1 MQSQLVDSA
10 LGFARAARAKGDA
23 LLLEADAFQILE
35 AAGLRCPR
43 RLFAKNPTEAA
54 ALDVTVLGSTRAVVK
69 VVSSAIAHKTDI
81 GGVAIVENTNAAVA
95 AAVAAMEQA
104 VAGRRVEGYSIA
116 ECIPYDPAPGGEWLL
131 GLRWT
136 DEFGA
141 VVTIGCGGV
150 AAEFL
155 ADALEPGR
163 DVAVLSPSADRPAI
177 ESALQRLVFTPLV
190 TGGVR
195 RQRPRATLDA
205 LCQAVERMARLAP
218 ACRPDGLPEIEINP
232 LVPSNGT
239 LVALDVLA
247 KVGTRESSAPRPRP
261 IHKIRKLLVP
271 RTVAIAGVS
280 SQMNPGHVI
289 LNNLIREGFE
299 RANIHVVKP
308 ATAEIEGC
316 RAVPSIQALPEPVDL
331 LVLSIPAAQVPQA
344 IVDVVEHQKAESVIV
359 IPGGLEEKSGTG
371 DLLEE
376 MHAAVDASRKT
387 TWEGPVIN
395 GGNCLGVQSRPG
407 KYDTMFLPQHKLFGE
422 ARGAGRE
429 AEETDREAG
438 AGLAIVSQSGA
449 FAASRITRLP
459 GIKPRYNITVGNQMD
474 LTIGDY
480 LRYLQGDPEVS
491 VIGVYVEGFRPLD
504 GTAALDAIRRA
515 TAAGV
520 TVILYRAGRTQAGA
534 AATASH
540 TASMAGDYTV
550 TRELARAAGAIVADS
565 LDDFTDL
572 VSMFTLLGAR
582 QVLGQRVGALSN
594 AGYECVAIA
603 DSIGELELPAFTAT
617 TTERL
622 GALLDAFRLTAL
634 VDVHNP
640 LDLTPMAND
649 ECYEAAARR
658 ILEDDRVDVGVIG
671 CVPATP
677 ALNTLPASSRH
688 GEDIGREGSLARRL
702 LKLKDETTKPW
713 IAVIDAGSIYDPLAC
728 ALQEGGIP
736 TFRAADRA
744 LRLLNVF
751 VAERFANIVRAQ
763 MERWV
768 DEFGQPAG

>member
-1 MQSQLVDSA
+1 MQSDVVDRA
-10 LGFARAARAKGDA
+10 LGFARAARADGQP
-23 LLLEADAFQILE
+23 LLLETDAFQILE
-35 AAGLRCPR
+35 SAGIRCPR
-43 RLFAKNPTEAA
+43 RLFARNAAEAGQ
-54 ALDVTVLGSTRAVVK
+54 LDVAVLDSARAVVK

-81 GGVAIVENTNAAVA
+81 GGVAIVDNTAATVA
-95 AAVAAMEQA
+95 QA
-104 VAGRRVEGYSIA
+104 VATMERAVAGQPVAGYSIA
-116 ECIPYDPAPGGEWLL
+116 ECIPYDAAPGGEWLL

-136 DEFGA
+136 DEFGP

-155 ADALEPGR
+155 AGALAPGR
-163 DVAVLSPSADRPAI
+163 DVAVLSPSADRQTI
-177 ESALQRLVFTPLV
+177 EAALQRLVFTPLV

-195 RQRPRATLDA
+195 KQRARATLDA
-205 LCQAVERMARLAP
+205 LCQAVERMARLAS
-218 ACRPDGLPEIEINP
+218 ACRPDGLSDLEINP

-239 LVALDVLA
+239 MVALDVLA
-247 KVGTRESSAPRPRP
+247 KIGTREVRTPRPRP
-261 IHKIRKLLVP
+261 VNKIRNLLTP
-271 RTVAIAGVS
+271 RSVAIAGVS

-289 LNNLIREGFE
+289 LNNLIREGFD
-299 RANIHVVKP
+299 RRRIHVIKP
-308 ATAEIEGC
+308 ATTEIEGC

-331 LVLSIPAAQVPQA
+331 LVLSIPAAQIPEA
-344 IVDVVEHQKAESVIV
+344 IINVVARQKAESVIV
-359 IPGGLEEKSGTG
+359 IPGGLEEKAGTG
-371 DLLEE
+371 DRLTE
-376 MHAAVDASRKT
+376 MHTVLDASRQT

-407 KYDTMFLPQHKLFGE
+407 KYDTMFLPPHKLWGETRGARGE
-422 ARGAGRE
+422 AGSQ
-429 AEETDREAG
+429 
-438 AGLAIVSQSGA
+438 LAIVSQSGA

-459 GIKPRYNITVGNQMD
+459 GITPRYCITVGNQMD

-480 LRYLQGDPEVS
+480 LRYLQRDPVVT

-504 GTAALDAIRRA
+504 GAAALEAIRRA

-550 TRELARAAGAIVADS
+550 TRQLAREAGAIVAES

-572 VSMFTLLGAR
+572 LSMFTTLGSR
-582 QVLGQRVGALSN
+582 PVLGQRVGALSN

-603 DSIGELELPAFTAT
+603 DSIGDLELPQFTDAT
-617 TTERL
+617 ARRL
-622 GALLDAFRLTAL
+622 GALLDLSRLTAL

-649 ECYEAAARR
+649 ECYETAARR
-658 ILEDDRVDVGVIG
+658 ILDDDRVDVGVIG

-677 ALNTLPASSRH
+677 ALNTLPASPDH
-688 GEDIGREGSLARRL
+688 GEDLARDGSLAQRL

-713 IAVIDAGSIYDPLAC
+713 IAVIDAGAIYDPLAR

-736 TFRAADRA
+736 TFRSADRA

-751 VAERFANIVRAQ
+751 IAERLANLVRAQ
-763 MERWV
+763 VDRWV
-768 DEFGQPAG
+768 DEFGQPAK